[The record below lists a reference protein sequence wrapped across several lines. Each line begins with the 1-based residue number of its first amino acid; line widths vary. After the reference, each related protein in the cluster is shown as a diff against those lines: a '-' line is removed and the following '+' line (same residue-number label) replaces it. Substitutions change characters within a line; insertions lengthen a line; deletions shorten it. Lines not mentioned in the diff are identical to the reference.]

1 MSVKIMSAVF
11 EAQIPDQEYT
21 DKKGKKT
28 TVKSSTLKFILLAL
42 ADHASDTGESVYP
55 SIEYLKRK
63 TSMGGVGTCVAAI
76 GALENLGILKH
87 IGNRIKGNK
96 EYRISLSGILGFRPA
111 ESTIPPSGIKSSLT
125 INEPSDIAV
134 LKEHKTAPIPKNTI
148 EGIVKNFDPDEIEK
162 PKKIKPPKKTNHI
175 KMLEPQTK
183 GERILFGLLQAEI
196 TATRGPGWKVATRFP
211 SKACKDMFD
220 EVEGKLN
227 GELQTAINS
236 GLRKGILSVDGMVSW
251 VHGWKPKEKPIQSIA
266 RHEA

>member
-1 MSVKIMSAVF
+1 MSAVF
-11 EAQIPDQEYT
+11 ESQIPDQEYT

-111 ESTIPPSGIKSSLT
+111 ESTIPPSGIESSLT
-125 INEPSDIAV
+125 INEPSINAIPEKALGIAAV
-134 LKEHKTAPIPKNTI
+134 VKT
-148 EGIVKNFDPDEIEK
+148 FDPDEIEK
-162 PKKIKPPKKTNHI
+162 PKKIKQPKKTNHI

-196 TATRGPGWKVATRFP
+196 TATRGQGWKVATRFP

-220 EVEGKLN
+220 ETEEKLN
-227 GELQTAINS
+227 GELQTAIKS
-236 GLRKGILSVDGMVSW
+236 GLQKGILSIPNLVAW
-251 VHGWKPKEKPIQSIA
+251 VHGWMPKEKEHATNADLRAKGYPV
-266 RHEA
+266 